1 MLCNHQYCEYEC
13 VYVWLCCNWHTAK
26 SSVTSVFCHSWIFAR
41 LISYFSVLIQIAGW
55 LSPIKCT
62 HNCVQNTYTHRGRE
76 IGKQNVQIAAHQ
88 ATGQNKANEKQNQ
101 QQNVF
106 APYNEYYTRLLC
118 PVRTRQ
124 QLSSLIDFPCKTFTR
139 RCIDGW
145 VEQFDLC
152 THTSHWNIKSA
163 ISIIDYDCLGWLF
176 AGAAATAAE
185 CKHCPRLRASHSI
198 PMHSTETIVS
208 NSPAIA
214 FSLFAVRVLSP
225 GFLSIVVT
233 DF

>member
-26 SSVTSVFCHSWIFAR
+26 SSVTSVFCHSSIFAR

-62 HNCVQNTYTHRGRE
+62 HNCVQNTCTHRGRE

-106 APYNEYYTRLLC
+106 APIRILHSFA
-118 PVRTRQ
+118 
-124 QLSSLIDFPCKTFTR
+124 SSSA
-139 RCIDGW
+139 
-145 VEQFDLC
+145 
-152 THTSHWNIKSA
+152 HTPTTLVAH
-163 ISIIDYDCLGWLF
+163 WLF
-176 AGAAATAAE
+176 MQNVYT
-185 CKHCPRLRASHSI
+185 
-198 PMHSTETIVS
+198 PMHRWLSRTVWFMYTHISLEYKKRNKHYWLWLSWMIVRWGS
-208 NSPAIA
+208 SGG
-214 FSLFAVRVLSP
+214 SWM
-225 GFLSIVVT
+225 
-233 DF
+233 